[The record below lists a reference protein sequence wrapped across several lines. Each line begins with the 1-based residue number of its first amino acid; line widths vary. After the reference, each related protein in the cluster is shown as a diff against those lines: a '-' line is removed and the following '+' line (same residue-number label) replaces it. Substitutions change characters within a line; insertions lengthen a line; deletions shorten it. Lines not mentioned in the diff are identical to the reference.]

1 MSNHK
6 QDEKSLVQLP
16 SEDRKKTMKTNHE
29 NNRNP
34 LLILTARGLKF
45 FLLTLAGFAIAFV
58 VFHVFGAFAIAKSLL
73 SFDVL
78 VWFIRGA
85 VSLFCLF
92 AIAMIFESWR

>member
-1 MSNHK
+1 MSNK
-6 QDEKSLVQLP
+6 QDERSRVELP
-16 SEDRKKTMKTNHE
+16 SEDKKKTMKTNQE
-29 NNRNP
+29 DNRNP

-45 FLLTLAGFAIAFV
+45 LLLTVAGFAIAFV

-73 SFDVL
+73 SFDVW